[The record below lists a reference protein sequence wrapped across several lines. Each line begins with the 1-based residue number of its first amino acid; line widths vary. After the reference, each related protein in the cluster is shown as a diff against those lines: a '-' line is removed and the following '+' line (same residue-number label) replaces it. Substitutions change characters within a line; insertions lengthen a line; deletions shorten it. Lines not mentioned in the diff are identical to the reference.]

1 MSLFDR
7 IKKKIRGTGKKKES
21 SPAAPFAKVTEAK
34 KGSVAAAKKE
44 RVKTEL
50 KKEEKKQKHTTL
62 KLKAEEKA
70 PVKEIKD
77 QKVKKEGSKDAY
89 RVLIKPLVT
98 EKATHLVTQNKYSF
112 AVNKSANKIVIKK
125 AIENLYGV
133 KPLRVNIINARGKY
147 VKSGRTFGKKK
158 NWKKAVVTLKP
169 GDKIEIYEGV

>member
-7 IKKKIRGTGKKKES
+7 IKSKIGVGKKKVS
-21 SPAAPFAKVTEAK
+21 SPAAPLAKTTKAK
-34 KGSVAAAKKE
+34 KSSVVAAKKE
-44 RVKTEL
+44 SVKTEL
-50 KKEEKKQKHTTL
+50 KKEEKEQPHTTL

-70 PVKEIKD
+70 PVKEIKG

-89 RVLIKPLVT
+89 RILIKPLVT

-112 AVNKSANKIVIKK
+112 AVNKAANKIVVKK
-125 AIENLYGV
+125 AIASLYGV
-133 KPLRVNIINARGKY
+133 KPLRVNIINARGKF
-147 VKSGRTFGKKK
+147 VKSGRTSGKKK